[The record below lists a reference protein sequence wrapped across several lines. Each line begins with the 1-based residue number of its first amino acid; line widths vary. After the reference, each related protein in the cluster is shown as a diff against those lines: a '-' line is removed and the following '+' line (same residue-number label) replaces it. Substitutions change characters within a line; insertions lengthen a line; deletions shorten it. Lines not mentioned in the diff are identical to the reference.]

1 VSDLIERPPCPRSS
15 VYKLRCPHED
25 WAAARIKELER
36 ERDEALQLT
45 ESCSTLKD
53 MASACIDGAVWKH
66 GAEKAAA
73 RIKELETKIEWLE
86 GCNLRAGEQANRFR
100 DQRDKLD
107 DDREVIEAA
116 TTERCA
122 SHIEKLGWTA
132 AANSIRE
139 MKAETIK

>member
-1 VSDLIERPPCPRSS
+1 MSDKIERPPCPRSS

-25 WAAARIKELER
+25 WAAARIKELE
-36 ERDEALQLT
+36 
-45 ESCSTLKD
+45 
-53 MASACIDGAVWKH
+53 
-66 GAEKAAA
+66 
-73 RIKELETKIEWLE
+73 
-86 GCNLRAGEQANRFR
+86 
-100 DQRDKLD
+100 DKLD
-107 DDREVIEAA
+107 KALKLAGAEFQDGYRHHVMATKSERDAIEAA